1 MLEILK
7 KKSSKSAF
15 TRIIISII
23 IIVGCLLIT
32 KFSVIDF
39 IKGGTK
45 LAGDFD
51 PAALEGEYVSFD
63 AKYLVE
69 EYVEHTSTNTDTNK
83 TTTTGNSYIV
93 YDYDD
98 DVYFGIYLP
107 YSDQSTAYKL
117 IDESWAWMAG
127 EIDDVSTSITV
138 EGTWTPL
145 TGELLTYYDETAAL
159 LFDTADLDFVLP
171 YYIDSDSINGVS
183 FSTFY
188 ILMVIFIIAVIYLI
202 YTIARFLGGSY
213 DKAIKKYLTANPS
226 ISLANIEADFMAATV
241 VNGIRIG
248 KNWTVYITGTRANI
262 FSNRDIVWAYYYK
275 RTGRNSLSQINAYTI
290 QKDTI
295 TIPVSESCANQILD
309 LYATEQPHMVTGF
322 SADLE
327 KTYKKDF
334 PAFLNMK
341 YNQAVAAEQYDAVA
355 AFAPADNYNL

>member
-15 TRIIISII
+15 IRIIISIVVI
-23 IIVGCLLIT
+23 IGCLLIT
-32 KFSVIDF
+32 KLSVIDF
-39 IKGGTK
+39 IKGGTP
-45 LAGDFD
+45 LTGDFD
-51 PAALEGEYVSFD
+51 PAALDGKYVSFD

-98 DVYFGIYLP
+98 DIYFGIYLP
-107 YSDQSTAYKL
+107 YSDQGTAYKL
-117 IDESWAWMAG
+117 IDESWEWMDG
-127 EIDDVSTSITV
+127 TIDDVSTSIPV
-138 EGTWTPL
+138 KGTWTEL
-145 TGELLTYYDETAAL
+145 TGELLTYYNETAAL
-159 LFDTADLDFVLP
+159 LFESEDLDFVLP
-171 YYIDSDSINGVS
+171 YYIDSDSINGVT

-188 ILMVIFIIAVIYLI
+188 IFMVVFLLAVVYLI
-202 YTIARFLGGSY
+202 YTVARFLGGSY
-213 DKAIKKYLTANPS
+213 DKAIKKYLTDNPS

-241 VNGIRIG
+241 VDDIRIG
-248 KNWTVYITGTRANI
+248 KNWTIYMTGTHANI

-275 RTGRNSLSQINAYTI
+275 RTGRNAVSQINAFTI
-290 QKDTI
+290 QKAAI

-309 LYATEQPHMVTGF
+309 LYAAGQPHMVTGF
-322 SADLE
+322 STDLE

-355 AFAPADNYNL
+355 AFAPADNNIL